1 MVEIPQN
8 TVGQNDLADWFETK
22 RQLGLLKAKEGMLR
36 SRIAKAYFPNPVEGT
51 NKHTLPDGYIL
62 KLTHVINR
70 DVDEAVLAAKKD
82 EFLARNIPVAHIVV
96 YKPSLSK
103 SVYNTL
109 TDEDKVFF
117 DNALIS
123 KPGSPTLEIVPPAKP
138 RGERGEAADADNS
151 N

>member
-22 RQLGLLKAKEGMLR
+22 RQLVLLKAKEGMLR

-51 NKHTLPDGYIL
+51 NKHILPDGYIL

-82 EFLARNIPVAHIVV
+82 EFIARKIPLAHLIN

-109 TDEDKVFF
+109 TEEDKLFF

-123 KPGSPTLEIVPPAKP
+123 KPGSPSLEIAPPAKP
-138 RGERGEAADADNS
+138 RGKRGEVADADNS